1 MANEVGELMKA
12 RKQIEILNSSIEVLS
27 DEFKKQEEKIKKLEF
42 MIDNGLGWEDMK
54 GGNIEDVQ

>member
-54 GGNIEDVQ
+54 GGKIEDVQ